1 MHALVHN
8 CALDMTDSYKGRIH
22 SAWSVS
28 DQVDDVLRPSLDCLG
43 NSSPSSSCSGT
54 LDSCDKSGHSNRDQL
69 VQRKAYPLPHP
80 MQFERG
86 ISGNSAERDTALGFL
101 QDHDSVAVKKAEE
114 VQEAGSRPKASRK
127 VVVVYDGEKKF
138 TTAPLDIAIQ
148 RYATSEGDSIVVLAF
163 LEHILNPSE

>member
-1 MHALVHN
+1 
-8 CALDMTDSYKGRIH
+8 MTDSYKGRIH

-54 LDSCDKSGHSNRDQL
+54 LDKSRHSNRDLL
-69 VQRKAYPLPHP
+69 VERKAYPLPHP
-80 MQFERG
+80 MQFECG
-86 ISGNSAERDTALGFL
+86 ISGNPAEGYTALGF
-101 QDHDSVAVKKAEE
+101 HDSVAVKKAEE

-163 LEHILNPSE
+163 LEHILSPSE